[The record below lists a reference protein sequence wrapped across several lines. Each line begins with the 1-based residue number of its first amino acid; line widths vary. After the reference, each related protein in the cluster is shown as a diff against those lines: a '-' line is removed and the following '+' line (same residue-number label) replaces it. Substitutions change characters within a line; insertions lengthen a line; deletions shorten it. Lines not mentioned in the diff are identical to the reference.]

1 MVPRIAHKTYNPVD
15 LFLFIKDIKVDRM
28 AEGCVEASREAA
40 VALNMFYIDLRAV
53 EKALELV

>member
-1 MVPRIAHKTYNPVD
+1 
-15 LFLFIKDIKVDRM
+15 M